1 MPHTV
6 VLPIEL
12 YPPLVPS
19 YGDKIQNIE
28 LRLYYA
34 GVIRT
39 LNNKYQKPM
48 TCLLVYSIDKVY
60 YNML

>member
-1 MPHTV
+1 
-6 VLPIEL
+6 
-12 YPPLVPS
+12 LVPS